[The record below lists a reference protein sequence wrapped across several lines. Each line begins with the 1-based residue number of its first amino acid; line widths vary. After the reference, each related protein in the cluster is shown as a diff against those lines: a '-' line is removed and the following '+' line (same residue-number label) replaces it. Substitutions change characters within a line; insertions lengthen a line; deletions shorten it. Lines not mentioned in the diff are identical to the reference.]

1 MNVIDAVWEMEN
13 LGVETKEIV
22 VEQSDCKR
30 DVLKLLEDIS
40 AQYLVVKIPSDFEPV
55 SYELSQLG
63 FVFIETMN
71 QLSNGLQLKPISEHK
86 QKIVQETD
94 FVEMSDADFEYM
106 CRKIKESLMFRT
118 DRVARDP
125 HFSLEQANRRYV
137 NWLRSERERGAGLYK
152 FVYHGHDVGFDCC
165 RHMGEGV
172 YDDFLS
178 GIYPEFS
185 GKGLSVN
192 ISHKL
197 NDFVKAHS
205 GKRIVTGVSSTNVR
219 AMNHHINNGYTID
232 SSNYVFVKHT

>member
-1 MNVIDAVWEMEN
+1 MNVINAVWEMEN

-40 AQYLVVKIPSDFEPV
+40 AQYLVVKIPSDFESV

-94 FVEMSDADFEYM
+94 FVEMSNADFEYM
-106 CRKIKESLMFRT
+106 CRKIMESLMFRT
-118 DRVARDP
+118 DRIARDP

-165 RHMGEGV
+165 RHVGEGV

-197 NDFVKAHS
+197 NDFVKARS

-232 SSNYVFVKHT
+232 SSNYVFIKHT

>member
-1 MNVIDAVWEMEN
+1 MNVINAVWEMEN

-40 AQYLVVKIPSDFEPV
+40 AQYLVVKIPSDFESV

-94 FVEMSDADFEYM
+94 FVEMSNADFEYM
-106 CRKIKESLMFRT
+106 CRKIMGSLMFRT
-118 DRVARDP
+118 DRIARDP

-165 RHMGEGV
+165 RHVGEGV

-197 NDFVKAHS
+197 NDFVKARS

-232 SSNYVFVKHT
+232 SSNYVFIKHT

>member
-1 MNVIDAVWEMEN
+1 MEN

-40 AQYLVVKIPSDFEPV
+40 AQYLVVKIPSDFESV

-94 FVEMSDADFEYM
+94 FVEMSNADFEYM
-106 CRKIKESLMFRT
+106 CRKIMGSLMFRT
-118 DRVARDP
+118 DRIARDP

-165 RHMGEGV
+165 RHVGEGV

-192 ISHKL
+192 ISYKL
-197 NDFVKAHS
+197 NDFVKARS

-232 SSNYVFVKHT
+232 SSNYVFIKHT

>member
-1 MNVIDAVWEMEN
+1 MNVINAVWEMEN

-40 AQYLVVKIPSDFEPV
+40 AQYLVVKIPSDFESV

-94 FVEMSDADFEYM
+94 FVEMSNADFEYM
-106 CRKIKESLMFRT
+106 CRKIMGSLMFRT
-118 DRVARDP
+118 DRIARDP

-137 NWLRSERERGAGLYK
+137 NWLRSERKRGAGLYK

-165 RHMGEGV
+165 RHVGEGV

-197 NDFVKAHS
+197 NDFVKARS

-232 SSNYVFVKHT
+232 SSNYVFIKHT

>member
-1 MNVIDAVWEMEN
+1 MNVINAVWEMEN

-40 AQYLVVKIPSDFEPV
+40 AQYLVVKIPSDFESV

-94 FVEMSDADFEYM
+94 FVEMSNADFEYM
-106 CRKIKESLMFRT
+106 CRKIMGSLMFRT
-118 DRVARDP
+118 DRIARDP

-165 RHMGEGV
+165 RHVGEGV

-178 GIYPEFS
+178 GIYPEFT

-197 NDFVKAHS
+197 NDFVKARS

-232 SSNYVFVKHT
+232 SSNYVFIKHT